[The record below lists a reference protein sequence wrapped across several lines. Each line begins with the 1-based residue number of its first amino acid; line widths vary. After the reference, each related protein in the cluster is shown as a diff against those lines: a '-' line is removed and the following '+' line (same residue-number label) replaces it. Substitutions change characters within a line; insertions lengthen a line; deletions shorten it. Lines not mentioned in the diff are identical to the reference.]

1 MVSEVQKKPT
11 YAEFFS
17 GGGMVRAALS
27 DGWDCRL
34 ANDIDPM
41 KCEVYARNWGDAGL
55 VQADVGQLDP
65 DLLRQPIDMYW
76 ASSPCQDFSLAGK
89 GLGLAGSR
97 SGTFSTWATL
107 IEHAIQDGYAPRIIA
122 FENVVGLIARNRGAD
137 FAAVIRRLAK
147 LGYRVGALE
156 IDATAFLPQSR
167 SRLFVVCLRDDLLIK
182 GLTTPQPT
190 GPFHTRKL
198 MSFVASAPRD
208 IARNW
213 MWWKHAPV
221 ASDPKLLVQMIDHA
235 PDTAWLTARETKR
248 LLSMMSP
255 PSLSRIE
262 TAKRTGHPE
271 IGMLYKRG
279 RPDGNGST
287 HQRAEVRFD
296 GIAGC
301 LRTPGGGSSRQT
313 VLFVEGDKIRA
324 RLLSSREAARLMG
337 LEDSYVM
344 PARYNNAYKVAGDGV
359 VVPVVRYLDQQI
371 FQPALQLARLR
382 DVA

>member
-1 MVSEVQKKPT
+1 MVSEVQKQPT

-27 DGWDCRL
+27 DSWQCRL

-41 KCEVYARNWGDAGL
+41 KCAVYARNWGENGL
-55 VQADVGQLDP
+55 VHGDVAHMHP
-65 DLLRQPIDMYW
+65 ELLRQPIDMYW

-97 SGTFSTWATL
+97 SGTFSTWANL
-107 IEHAIQDGYAPRIIA
+107 ISYAIDDGFAPRIIA
-122 FENVVGLIARNRGAD
+122 FENVVGLIARNKGAD

-147 LGYRVGALE
+147 FGYRVGALE
-156 IDATAFLPQSR
+156 IDAVTFVPQSR
-167 SRLFVVCLRDDLLIK
+167 ARLFVICLRDDLLLD
-182 GLTTPQPT
+182 GLTTSQPT
-190 GPFHTRKL
+190 GPFHSKKL
-198 MSFVASAPRD
+198 VNFVGAAPRD

-213 MWWKHAPV
+213 IWWKHDAVQAAPQ
-221 ASDPKLLVQMIDHA
+221 LLAQLIDED
-235 PDTAWLTARETKR
+235 PDTPWLTQRETKR
-248 LLSMMSP
+248 LISMMSD
-255 PSLSRIE
+255 PSRSRIE
-262 TAKRTGHPE
+262 SAKLSGQPE

-279 RPDGNGST
+279 RPDGLGNT
-287 HQRAEVRFD
+287 RQRAEVRFD

-313 VLFVEGDKIRA
+313 VVFVQGEKIRA

-337 LEDSYVM
+337 LADSYVM
-344 PARYNNAYKVAGDGV
+344 PERYNNAYKVAGDGV

-371 FQPALQLARLR
+371 FQPALQMACLR

>member
-1 MVSEVQKKPT
+1 MVSEVQKQPT

-17 GGGMVRAALS
+17 GGGMVRAALT
-27 DGWDCRL
+27 DAWKCRL

-41 KCEVYARNWGDAGL
+41 KCAVYARNWGADGL
-55 VQADVGQLDP
+55 LEGDVAQLDP
-65 DLLRQPIDMYW
+65 NLLRHPIDMYW

-97 SGTFSTWATL
+97 SGIFSTWANL
-107 IEHAIQDGYAPRIIA
+107 IDAAISDGFAPRIIA
-122 FENVVGLIARNRGAD
+122 FENVVGLIARNKGAD

-147 LGYRVGALE
+147 FGYRVGALE
-156 IDATAFLPQSR
+156 IDASVFVPQSR
-167 SRLFVVCLRDDLLIK
+167 ARLFVVCLRNDLILD
-182 GLTTPQPT
+182 GLTSPQPT
-190 GPFHTRKL
+190 GPFHSKKL
-198 MSFVASAPRD
+198 VNFVDAAPRD

-213 MWWKHAPV
+213 IWWKHDVVLSAP
-221 ASDPKLLVQMIDHA
+221 DLLTDMIDDA
-235 PDTAWLTARETKR
+235 PDTPWLIQREVKR
-248 LLSMMSP
+248 LIAMMSE
-255 PSLSRIE
+255 PSRSRIE
-262 TAKRTGHPE
+262 AAKQSGQPQ

-279 RPDGNGST
+279 RPDGQGNT
-287 HQRAEVRFD
+287 RQRAEVRFD

-313 VLFVEGDKIRA
+313 VLFVDGDKVRA

-337 LEDSYVM
+337 LSDSYVM

>member
-1 MVSEVQKKPT
+1 MVSEVDKQPT

-17 GGGMVRAALS
+17 GGGMVRAAL
-27 DGWDCRL
+27 DGTWQCLL

-41 KCEVYARNWGDAGL
+41 KCEVYARNWGSDGL
-55 VQADVGQLDP
+55 VQSDVGQMDAE
-65 DLLRQPIDMYW
+65 LLRQPIDMFW

-89 GLGLAGSR
+89 GLGLAGTR
-97 SGTFSTWATL
+97 SGTFSTWANT
-107 IEHAIQDGYAPRIIA
+107 IEPAIKEGFAPRIIA
-122 FENVVGLIARNRGAD
+122 FENVTGLITRNKGAD

-156 IDATAFLPQSR
+156 IDAAQFVPQSR
-167 SRLFVVCLRDDLLIK
+167 ARLFVICLRDDLVLD
-182 GLTTPQPT
+182 GLTVPKPT
-190 GPFHTRKL
+190 GVFHSNKL
-198 MSFVASAPRD
+198 QSFVMSAPGD

-213 MWWKHAPV
+213 IWWKHVAPQP
-221 ASDPKLLVQMIDHA
+221 APQPLDELIDHK
-235 PDTAWLTARETKR
+235 PDTPWLTQRETKR
-248 LLSMMSP
+248 LISMMSE
-255 PSLSRIE
+255 PSRARIE
-262 TAKRTGHPE
+262 AAKRSSDPE

-279 RPDGNGST
+279 RPDGQGST
-287 HQRAEVRFD
+287 RQRAEVRFD

-313 VLFVEGDKIRA
+313 VLFVEGDNIRA

-337 LEDSYVM
+337 LDDQYVM

-359 VVPVVRYLDQQI
+359 VVPVVKYLDQQL
-371 FQPALQLARLR
+371 FQAALKLARLR

>member
-1 MVSEVQKKPT
+1 MVSEVQKQPT

-27 DGWDCRL
+27 GRWDCRL

-41 KCEVYARNWGDAGL
+41 KCDVYACNWGDVGL
-55 VQADVGQLDP
+55 VRGDVGQLNA
-65 DLLRQPIDMYW
+65 DLLRQDIDLYW

-97 SGTFSTWATL
+97 SGTFSTWANL
-107 IEHAIQDGYAPRIIA
+107 IEPAIRDGFAPRIIA
-122 FENVVGLIARNRGAD
+122 FENVTGLISRNKGAD
-137 FAAVIRRLAK
+137 FAAVLKRLAQ

-156 IDATAFLPQSR
+156 IDAVTFLPQSR
-167 SRLFVVCLRDDLLIK
+167 ARLFVICLRDDLVMD
-182 GLTTPQPT
+182 GLTTAKPT
-190 GPFHTRKL
+190 GPFHSQKL
-198 MSFVASAPRD
+198 QTFLASAPRD
-208 IARNW
+208 IKRNW
-213 MWWKHAPV
+213 IWWKHEAVNAAP
-221 ASDPKLLVQMIDHA
+221 PPLVQMMDTS
-235 PDTAWLTARETKR
+235 PDTTWLTQRDIKR
-248 LLSMMSP
+248 LVSMMSE
-255 PSLSRIE
+255 PSRARVE
-262 TAKRTGHPE
+262 VAKRAGQPQ

-279 RPDGNGST
+279 RPDGKGNT

-337 LEDSYVM
+337 LDDSYVM
-344 PARYNNAYKVAGDGV
+344 PDRYNNAYKVAGDGV

>member
-1 MVSEVQKKPT
+1 
-11 YAEFFS
+11 
-17 GGGMVRAALS
+17 
-27 DGWDCRL
+27 
-34 ANDIDPM
+34 
-41 KCEVYARNWGDAGL
+41 
-55 VQADVGQLDP
+55 
-65 DLLRQPIDMYW
+65 
-76 ASSPCQDFSLAGK
+76 
-89 GLGLAGSR
+89 
-97 SGTFSTWATL
+97 
-107 IEHAIQDGYAPRIIA
+107 
-122 FENVVGLIARNRGAD
+122 
-137 FAAVIRRLAK
+137 
-147 LGYRVGALE
+147 
-156 IDATAFLPQSR
+156 
-167 SRLFVVCLRDDLLIK
+167 
-182 GLTTPQPT
+182 
-190 GPFHTRKL
+190 

-235 PDTAWLTARETKR
+235 PDTAWQTARETKR

>member
-1 MVSEVQKKPT
+1 MVSEVPKRPT

-17 GGGMVRAALS
+17 GGGMVRAALT
-27 DGWDCRL
+27 DVWQCQL

-41 KCEVYARNWGDAGL
+41 KCEVYARNWGDACL
-55 VQADVGQLDP
+55 VQGDVGQMDP
-65 DLLRQPIDMYW
+65 ALLRQPIDMYW

-89 GLGLAGSR
+89 GLGLAGTR
-97 SGTFSTWATL
+97 SGTFSTWANL
-107 IEHAIQDGYAPRIIA
+107 ITDAITDGYAPRIIA
-122 FENVVGLIARNRGAD
+122 FENVVGLISRNKGAD

-156 IDATAFLPQSR
+156 IDATVFLPQSR
-167 SRLFVVCLRDDLLIK
+167 SRLFVVCLRDDLLLE
-182 GLTTPQPT
+182 GLTVPKPT
-190 GPFHTRKL
+190 GPFHSKKL
-198 MSFVASAPRD
+198 MNFVASAPRD

-213 MWWKHAPV
+213 IWWQHHPV
-221 ASDPKLLVQMIDHA
+221 MTQPQLLTQMIDHA
-235 PDTAWLTARETKR
+235 PDTAWLTVRETKR
-248 LLSMMSP
+248 LVSMMSE
-255 PSLSRIE
+255 PSRSRIE
-262 TAKRTGHPE
+262 AASQSGQPE

-279 RPDGNGST
+279 RPDGNGNT
-287 HQRAEVRFD
+287 RQRAEVRFD

-313 VLFVEGDKIRA
+313 VLFIEGEKIRA

-337 LEDSYVM
+337 LDDSYVM

-359 VVPVVRYLDQQI
+359 VVPVVAYLDQQI